1 MTCQAL
7 LASEDTQRAINPH
20 FVSPMFK
27 GMESQSAHVIK
38 IIKNGYN
45 PTENPEP
52 IFWYQPSRSFGVSL
66 AFSNLVVYLSTQMHI
81 DVLLGSEQASCP
93 LSRHAA
99 SASFSDPGTDLKA
112 APVAALQSQ
121 VPIIMSLAYLRN
133 SSNMFVGQVLP
144 SEKGQKKCIVAC
156 TCRSWTINSAKRI
169 DSKHTHRNPEYA

>member
-7 LASEDTQRAINPH
+7 LASNDTQPI
-20 FVSPMFK
+20 FK
-27 GMESQSAHVIK
+27 RMESQSMHVIE

-45 PTENPEP
+45 PKERPEP
-52 IFWYQPSRSFGVSL
+52 IFWYQPSRSFGVLL
-66 AFSNLVVYLSTQMHI
+66 ACSNLVLCLSTQMHI

-112 APVAALQSQ
+112 APVSVFQSQ

-133 SSNMFVGQVLP
+133 NSNMFVGQVLP
-144 SEKGQKKCIVAC
+144 SGKGQKCIVAC
-156 TCRSWTINSAKRI
+156 TCRSRTINSAKRI
-169 DSKHTHRNPEYA
+169 DSKHTHRNPESA

>member
-1 MTCQAL
+1 M
-7 LASEDTQRAINPH
+7 LAC
-20 FVSPMFK
+20 
-27 GMESQSAHVIK
+27 
-38 IIKNGYN
+38 
-45 PTENPEP
+45 
-52 IFWYQPSRSFGVSL
+52 
-66 AFSNLVVYLSTQMHI
+66 SNLVLCPSTQMHI

-99 SASFSDPGTDLKA
+99 STSFSDPGTDLKA

-144 SEKGQKKCIVAC
+144 SEKGQAGQKCIVAC

-169 DSKHTHRNPEYA
+169 DPKHTHWNPESA